1 MWNFIYLQELDALKE
16 VWELTAEWNTAWESY
31 QTGEFWTADIKE
43 MEDNVSYHVYY
54 ANSTLQ
60 LCHTSWSLYTCWLK
74 YSVHHT
80 ENLAATRHELL
91 AGRTN

>member
-1 MWNFIYLQELDALKE
+1 LDALKE

-60 LCHTSWSLYTCWLK
+60 LCHTS
-74 YSVHHT
+74 
-80 ENLAATRHELL
+80 
-91 AGRTN
+91 